1 MAAQFGPQPD
11 FAAIAASHRSLADEM
26 EKVPNT
32 PQFAQGNAL
41 LDEFRA
47 MERRMIARFD
57 RVENIFELRKPFITN
72 HYLYSDDNSAAR
84 ISNSYLLNATDAL
97 TPLTRPTDNT
107 PIAGFP
113 NTSGDIGNMTDAELN
128 TLLGELGLGVAGQ
141 RPAREQRL
149 RQYIGLRQ
157 NPRTTA

>member
-32 PQFAQGNAL
+32 PQFAQGNAI

-57 RVENIFELRKPFITN
+57 RVDTKIQ
-72 HYLYSDDNSAAR
+72 AR
-84 ISNSYLLNATDAL
+84 
-97 TPLTRPTDNT
+97 
-107 PIAGFP
+107 
-113 NTSGDIGNMTDAELN
+113 
-128 TLLGELGLGVAGQ
+128 
-141 RPAREQRL
+141 
-149 RQYIGLRQ
+149 
-157 NPRTTA
+157 